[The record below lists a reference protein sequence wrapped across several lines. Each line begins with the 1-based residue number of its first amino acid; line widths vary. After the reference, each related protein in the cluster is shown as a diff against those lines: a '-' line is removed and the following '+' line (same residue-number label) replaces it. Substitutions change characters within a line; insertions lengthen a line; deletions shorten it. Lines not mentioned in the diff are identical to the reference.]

1 MAARRANI
9 KTIESMSDV
18 DKKVLQAIYTHRCLT
33 EDLLYRFFYKKIN
46 ISRDFTA
53 RRVRWMIQRKL
64 VEPVEYGVD
73 LPALFL
79 TTQGIE
85 TYRYIEDI
93 PVEVLDPE
101 TGMMK
106 RALKTASDLKMKPN
120 NIRHQIALNTFHL
133 EFDERSKQEF
143 FYTYEDEKF
152 IKVSAAI
159 RPDGL
164 IQMNNADLFL
174 EMDMGTERRDD
185 LLSKWNHYREFLKSK
200 NYRYKEK
207 KTIMLFIVNNVKLV
221 EQRRAVILSTL
232 QVGLLDALD
241 SMFEVYVDTAEN
253 LLNIVFRKFTPNS
266 FQQIE
271 EIKNLS
277 NTVLSLHQFVS
288 SASTFMTKV
297 VPYSDYMAY
306 IRKLDHTRHILVQ
319 DGRPQEFLLDS
330 YLDRPLTVLHQ
341 IVDHRKV
348 CAEMIRS
355 LGRKIPYLVLVSDE
369 KSFYQDLMLA
379 QCLDW
384 SDVYFTTKDRL
395 VSTSFPEAVFQY
407 DNNGNLFHFR
417 DFGLQERIFERTVKT
432 STSVKAGIH

>member
-9 KTIESMSDV
+9 KTIEAMSET
-18 DKKVLQAIYTHRCLT
+18 DKQALHSIYTHRCLT
-33 EDLLYRFFYKKIN
+33 EDLLYLFFYKTTN

-53 RRVRWMIQRKL
+53 KRVRWMVQHNLI
-64 VEPVEYGVD
+64 EPVEYGAD

-93 PVEVLDPE
+93 PVEVLDLE
-101 TGMMK
+101 TGTMK

-120 NIRHQIALNTFHL
+120 NIRHQVALSTFHL
-133 EFDERSKQEF
+133 MFDARSHHDF

-152 IKVSAAI
+152 IRVSAAV

-164 IQMNNADLFL
+164 IQMNNADLLL
-174 EMDMGTERRDD
+174 EIDMGTERRDV

-232 QVGLLDALD
+232 QLGLLDALD
-241 SMFEVYVDTAEN
+241 SMFEVYVDTPEN
-253 LLNIVFRKFTPNS
+253 LLDIVFRKFTPNS
-266 FQQIE
+266 LQYIDA
-271 EIKNLS
+271 IKDFS
-277 NTVLSLHQFVS
+277 NTVLSLHQFVFSGS
-288 SASTFMTKV
+288 SFMSKV
-297 VPYSDYMAY
+297 APYSSYMAY

-319 DGRPQEFLLDS
+319 DGRPQEFLFDS
-330 YLDRPLTVLHQ
+330 YLDRPLSVLHQ
-341 IVDHRKV
+341 IADHRKV

-355 LGRKIPYLVLVSDE
+355 IGRKIPYLVLVSDE
-369 KSFYQDLMLA
+369 KSFYQDLILA
-379 QCLDW
+379 QCLDL

-395 VSTSFPEAVFQY
+395 VSTSFPEALFQY
-407 DNNGNLFHFR
+407 DGNGNLFHFQ
-417 DFGLQERIFERTVKT
+417 DFGMRERVFERTVKPI
-432 STSVKAGIH
+432 STSRPGIH